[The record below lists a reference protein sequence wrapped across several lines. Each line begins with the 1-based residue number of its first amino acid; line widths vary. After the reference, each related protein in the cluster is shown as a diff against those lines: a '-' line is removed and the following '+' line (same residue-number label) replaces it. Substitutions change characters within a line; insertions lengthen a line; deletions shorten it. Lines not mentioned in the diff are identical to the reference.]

1 MEFPPRIQNCMH
13 NSSTGWQYSQ
23 LYNSY
28 MNSLFTALR
37 HLTVARTL
45 SARAAPL
52 PHGEQPLL
60 SADSGLV
67 QAAAALTA
75 AHAAVSLGLDPHSL
89 ETHFAAS
96 WANVMMHGRFWTVLT
111 SQLQDASLL
120 HTLLCGVAFVG
131 GAVRLRA
138 HGAAMHPLGLV
149 GLALAS
155 GASGATAS
163 VAHSVLAHAPPD
175 ALPVLFGRP
184 PAEAAP
190 HPGAVGDGREEW
202 RAGMEARA
210 QLRRSKFVA
219 GPTAAVR
226 DFHEY
231 VFERDAQLRLGV
243 VGGADLRKDIPRLV
257 ALYKPYKAWMEESVR
272 ASPAVGTAAALGV
285 VGGVCTAAALAP
297 AAPLAVGAS
306 AVALRGTV
314 AYGIAL
320 SVGAVALHP
329 VRAVVRRVDESVEKH
344 VIAPSADATERGAVL
359 GAGLATGI
367 LLSLAGTLLRR
378 GR

>member
-1 MEFPPRIQNCMH
+1 
-13 NSSTGWQYSQ
+13 
-23 LYNSY
+23 
-28 MNSLFTALR
+28 MNSLLSALR
-37 HLTVARTL
+37 HLTIARTL

-52 PHGEQPLL
+52 PAGEQL
-60 SADSGLV
+60 ADSGLL
-67 QAAAALTA
+67 QAGTALTA

-96 WANVMMHGRFWTVLT
+96 WANVMMHDRYWTILT

-120 HTLLCGVAFVG
+120 HTLLCGVAFAG

-138 HGAAMHPLGLV
+138 HGATMHPLGLV

-155 GASGATAS
+155 GASGAAAS
-163 VAHSVLAHAPPD
+163 VAHSVLAHGPPD
-175 ALPVLFGRP
+175 ALPLLFGRP

-190 HPGAVGDGREEW
+190 HPGSVGKGKEEW

-210 QLRRSKFVA
+210 QLRRSKFTA

-243 VGGADLRKDIPRLV
+243 VGGADLRKDIPTLV
-257 ALYKPYKAWMEESVR
+257 ALYRPYKAWMEESVR
-272 ASPAVGTAAALGV
+272 ASPTVGTASAIGV
-285 VGGVCTAAALAP
+285 VGGVCTAAALSPATTP
-297 AAPLAVGAS
+297 AAGAS
-306 AVALRGTV
+306 ALLGTA
-314 AYGIAL
+314 AYGVAL
-320 SVGAVALHP
+320 SVGTVALHP
-329 VRAVVRRVDESVEKH
+329 GRTVVRRVDDSGEKH
-344 VIAPSADATERGAVL
+344 GIAPSNSVAGADATERGAVL
-359 GAGLATGI
+359 GAGLATGV